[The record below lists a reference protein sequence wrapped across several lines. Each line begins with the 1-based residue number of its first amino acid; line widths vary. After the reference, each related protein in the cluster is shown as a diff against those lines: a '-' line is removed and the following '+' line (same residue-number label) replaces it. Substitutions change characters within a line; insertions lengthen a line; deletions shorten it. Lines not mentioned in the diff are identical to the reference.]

1 MIGDVSNWLETN
13 IDHVA

>member
-1 MIGDVSNWLETN
+1 MIEDVSNWLETN